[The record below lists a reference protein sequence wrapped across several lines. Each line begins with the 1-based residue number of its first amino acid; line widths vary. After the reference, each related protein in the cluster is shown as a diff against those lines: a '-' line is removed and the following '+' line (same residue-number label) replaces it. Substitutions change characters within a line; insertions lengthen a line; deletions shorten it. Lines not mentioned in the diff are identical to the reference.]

1 MGEGIR
7 QPTQAM
13 TRLLKERK
21 PAAVLTGDR
30 LMDYMNTTTIPHPHC
45 LVNSKRCKRMMSP
58 LPTFW
63 PIKGRFYGN
72 RIDNLPQWYVTLALE
87 WSNLRP
93 ELRAAL
99 LAVSGLRVL
108 ANDQR
113 EGR

>member
-1 MGEGIR
+1 MGEGIK
-7 QPTQAM
+7 QPTQA
-13 TRLLKERK
+13 RLLKERK

-30 LMDYMNTTTIPHPHC
+30 LMSYMNTTNIPHPRC
-45 LVNSKRCKRMMSP
+45 LVNSKRCKRMIGP

-63 PIKGRFYGN
+63 LIKGRFYGS
-72 RIDNLPQWYVTLALE
+72 RIDNLPQWYVTLALG
-87 WSNLRP
+87 WPSLRP